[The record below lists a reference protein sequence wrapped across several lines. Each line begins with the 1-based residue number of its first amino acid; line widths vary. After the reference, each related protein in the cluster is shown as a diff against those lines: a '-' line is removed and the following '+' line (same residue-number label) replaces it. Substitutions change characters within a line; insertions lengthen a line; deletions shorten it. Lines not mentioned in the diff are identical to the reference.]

1 MDSRRIRNLKN
12 SFDKN
17 IVDKQV
23 DKIFEH
29 ALNAVNQH
37 RRRVTTS
44 VVNEVLKESISWKS
58 PPTKRSGKQGRLYYG
73 TQVKNQPPT
82 FTLFV
87 NDPKLFGITYRRY
100 IEKQIRVNLGF
111 EGTPLI
117 LLWRGKQQRALNKE
131 VERENIELIQK
142 D

>member
-1 MDSRRIRNLKN
+1 MIFTSALTGQR
-12 SFDKN
+12 
-17 IVDKQV
+17 VDN
-23 DKIFEH
+23 IFEH

-73 TQVKNQPPT
+73 TQVKNKPPT

>member
-1 MDSRRIRNLKN
+1 MEIEFSWFFTINYFFKFIAIK
-12 SFDKN
+12 SM
-17 IVDKQV
+17 VE
-23 DKIFEH
+23 IF
-29 ALNAVNQH
+29 
-37 RRRVTTS
+37 
-44 VVNEVLKESISWKS
+44 
-58 PPTKRSGKQGRLYYG
+58 
-73 TQVKNQPPT
+73 T